1 MPRHSPYALIR
12 LNFPI
17 SDYLKSLGSLRSLEL
32 LEFHKTF
39 FRLFLLFAVKRLSFC
54 ALINFFPPFG
64 EIVFYPTFYRK
75 TYTNLLIFV
84 LFVCSFFLLF
94 NLFSFIRF
102 SMINQVF
109 PTSRLVW
116 LAQVDSN
123 HRPRAYQARA
133 LTTWAMRH
141 YGYSSRF
148 PYSYHWWR
156 WWESN
161 PWPPACRAG
170 ALPAELH
177 PHRFGYHSVSLSV
190 TENWTTSRSLFPQYS
205 TTSSSSSSL
214 WFFAYLQIRDIC
226 EWYLTF
232 SIERRWSSR
241 TFRYGYLVTT

>member
-148 PYSYHWWR
+148 PYSYLWWR

-177 PHRFGYHSVSLSV
+177 PHRFGPLFQFLYWTLKIEQQVDICFLAVQHYFPRRLFLFLVCFLPICKYEISVS
-190 TENWTTSRSLFPQYS
+190 
-205 TTSSSSSSL
+205 
-214 WFFAYLQIRDIC
+214 DI
-226 EWYLTF
+226 
-232 SIERRWSSR
+232 SHSP
-241 TFRYGYLVTT
+241 